1 VRTFLRGPMTSPTTL
16 PTNTGDGLRMLMRA
30 GAELG
35 VMAEA
40 WWVPTI
46 ELPGEEQFGRQRAR
60 LILRERTLP
69 GSIMVN
75 RQSRRFTNEAAN
87 YNALGGAFHH
97 FDPGRFEFV
106 NLPCWLIFD
115 HDYVRRYGFA
125 GSPPGGEP
133 PAGVMSAPSLPALA
147 AMLGVPDQQLEAT
160 VERWND
166 LVAKGHDDDWGRGD
180 SAYDGWCGDQ
190 RFLGS
195 VQATLGPLTNAPF
208 HAVQI
213 HSGTLGTKGGA
224 RTSID
229 GEVLST
235 TGAPIPG
242 LYAAGNAMAAAT
254 GMVYGGAGGTLGPA
268 MVFGYR
274 AGRHAA
280 RRARETGR

>member
-1 VRTFLRGPMTSPTTL
+1 MV
-16 PTNTGDGLRMLMRA
+16 MRA

-60 LILRERTLP
+60 LVLRERTLP
-69 GSIMVN
+69 GSMMVN
-75 RQSRRFTNEAAN
+75 RHGRRFTNEAAN

-97 FDPGRFEFV
+97 FDPGRFDFE
-106 NLPCWLIFD
+106 NLPCWLVFD
-115 HDYVRRYGFA
+115 HAHLQTYGFA
-125 GSPPGGEP
+125 GSPPGAP
-133 PAGVMSAPSLPALA
+133 PPLGVTSAASVAALA
-147 AMLGVPDQQLEAT
+147 TALGVPPPQLEAT

-190 RFLGS
+190 RHLGT
-195 VQATLGPLTNAPF
+195 VRATLGPLTTPPF
-208 HAVQI
+208 HAVPI

-224 RTSID
+224 RTSVD
-229 GEVLST
+229 GEVLAPG
-235 TGAPIPG
+235 GAPIPG
-242 LYAAGNAMAAAT
+242 LYAAGNAMAAPT

-268 MVFGYR
+268 LVFGYR

-280 RRARETGR
+280 RRARG